1 MIMLR
6 GVRLLD
12 PSTRTDG
19 IRDILIAE
27 GKIIRVGEDLWL
39 DASLIAR
46 FLTVRVS
53 ARRRVLWTAMSI
65 SGIRARHTRKIS

>member
-1 MIMLR
+1 MIMLQ

-39 DASLIAR
+39 DASLIA
-46 FLTVRVS
+46 
-53 ARRRVLWTAMSI
+53 ARHRALWTAMSI
-65 SGIRARHTRKIS
+65 SGTRDRHIRKIF

>member
-1 MIMLR
+1 MIMLQ

-12 PSTRTDG
+12 PQSRTDD
-19 IRDILIAE
+19 IRDILLAE

-46 FLTVRVS
+46 
-53 ARRRVLWTAMSI
+53 AKGEVLEVFDCA
-65 SGIRARHTRKIS
+65 GL